1 MDAEDLVN
9 AVYRLGR
16 FLDSGRQI
24 RLFSALFSNLEHG
37 AILALES
44 FGNLSRFPVFLPF
57 HPSPD
62 RALNRKSRRLSV
74 PDRKSSLENRVRG
87 YSTERLATQ
96 E

>member
-1 MDAEDLVN
+1 MDAEDRVN

-37 AILALES
+37 AILALKS
-44 FGNLSRFPVFLPF
+44 FGNIPRFPVFLPF

-62 RALNRKSRRLSV
+62 RALSRETCRLSV
-74 PDRKSSLENRVRG
+74 PDRKSSLEKRVG
-87 YSTERLATQ
+87 GGSEIAHYQ
-96 E
+96 P